1 MNIGKNHYY
10 SISKKLLK
18 EKVTNEQ
25 FESILNSLTLEQ
37 IIALKL
43 ELSSRIVKGKLFGFP
58 IFKAIDHIIK
68 DSLVKFSLSATK
80 SQKEA
85 AAMLGI
91 TVKDLRLFCKKY
103 NPEQDLD

>member
-1 MNIGKNHYY
+1 MNFGKNYYY

-18 EKVTNEQ
+18 EKRTNEE
-25 FESILNSLTLEQ
+25 FEVILNSLTLEQ

-58 IFKAIDHIIK
+58 IFKTVDHIIK
-68 DSLVKFSLSATK
+68 DSLIKFSLSSTK

-85 AAMLGI
+85 AALLGI

-103 NPEQDLD
+103 YSEQDLQ

>member
-1 MNIGKNHYY
+1 MNFGKNYYY

-18 EKVTNEQ
+18 EKRTNEE
-25 FESILNSLTLEQ
+25 FEVILNSLTLEQ

-58 IFKAIDHIIK
+58 IFKGLDHIVK
-68 DSLVKFSLSATK
+68 DSLVRFSLSATS

-85 AAMLGI
+85 AALLGI

-103 NPEQDLD
+103 YSDKDLQ

>member
-1 MNIGKNHYY
+1 MTLIKQFFSN
-10 SISKKLLK
+10 SI
-18 EKVTNEQ
+18 
-25 FESILNSLTLEQ
+25 ESILNSLTLEQ

-58 IFKAIDHIIK
+58 IFKTIDYIIK

-103 NPEQDLD
+103 NSEQDLE